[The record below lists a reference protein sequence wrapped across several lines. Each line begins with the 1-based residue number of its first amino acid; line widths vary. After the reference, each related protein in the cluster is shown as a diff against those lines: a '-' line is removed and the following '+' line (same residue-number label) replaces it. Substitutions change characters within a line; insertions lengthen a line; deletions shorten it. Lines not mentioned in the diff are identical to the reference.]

1 MIFQEWEER
10 ENPRMSRP
18 HDPIPMPYVDP
29 KKKEEAEDTVMPYE
43 KRGCDEDT
51 QGTECV
57 NSSVARF
64 ARKFL

>member
-51 QGTECV
+51 QGISDLLSFTG
-57 NSSVARF
+57 
-64 ARKFL
+64 